1 LLGKAEGEELL
12 RPGAQWNIAH
22 RLEASMHAL
31 LQTVY
36 DEVINGDQAA
46 VEAGVQA
53 AMQAGLPVASIL
65 NDALIAAMQ
74 EVGDLFERQ
83 EFYVPEMLVA
93 ARAMQSGLTLIKPN
107 LVQAGVPAA
116 GKVVL
121 GTVKGDLHDIGK
133 SLVGMMLEGAGFEV
147 IDLGTDVGPEKF
159 GEAVRTHQPQLVGLS
174 ALLTTTMQNMK
185 STLEALEDLGVRA
198 QVRVM
203 VGGAPVTDAFAKQI
217 GADGYAPDASRAVAL
232 AKSLR

>member
-1 LLGKAEGEELL
+1 MDAV
-12 RPGAQWNIAH
+12 
-22 RLEASMHAL
+22 
-31 LQTVY
+31 LQSIY
-36 DEVINGDQAA
+36 DEVINGNRAA
-46 VEAGVQA
+46 VESGVQQ
-53 AMQAGLPVASIL
+53 AMQAGLPPASIL
-65 NDALIAAMQ
+65 NDALIGAMQ
-74 EVGDLFERQ
+74 EVGDRFERQ

-93 ARAMQSGLTLIKPN
+93 ARAMQSGLTLLKPL
-107 LVQAGVPAA
+107 LVSSGVPTA

-159 GEAVRTHQPQLVGLS
+159 GEAVRQHQPQLVGLS

-185 STLEALEDLGVRA
+185 STLEALEDLGVRG
-198 QVRVM
+198 QVKVM
-203 VGGAPVTDAFAKQI
+203 IGGAPVTDAFAKQI

-232 AKSLR
+232 AKALL